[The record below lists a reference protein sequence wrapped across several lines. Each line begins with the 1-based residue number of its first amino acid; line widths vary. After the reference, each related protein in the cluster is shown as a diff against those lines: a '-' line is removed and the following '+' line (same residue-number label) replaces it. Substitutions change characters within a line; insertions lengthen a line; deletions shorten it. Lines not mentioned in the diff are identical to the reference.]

1 VPPPPISDSRTQAQT
16 QPAPQV
22 RAPATNS
29 KTQQQSAAESQ
40 EAPASVSVPP
50 DAKPISVETGL
61 ASWYGAPYHNRR
73 GSNGEVYDMNAMTAA
88 HRTLPLGSI
97 ARVTNLKTGHSAVVR
112 ITDRGPFING
122 RIVDLSLAA
131 AKRADVWQAGIAKV
145 RLEVLQTP
153 VPVQQSGRWAVQIGG
168 FDDESPAR
176 TLADQLTR
184 RYRSA
189 KVLCFASPIGEWW
202 VRVRVRND
210 ERKVAEE
217 VMRETR
223 TPQGSVFLVRL
234 D

>member
-1 VPPPPISDSRTQAQT
+1 
-16 QPAPQV
+16 
-22 RAPATNS
+22 
-29 KTQQQSAAESQ
+29 
-40 EAPASVSVPP
+40 
-50 DAKPISVETGL
+50 
-61 ASWYGAPYHNRR
+61 
-73 GSNGEVYDMNAMTAA
+73 
-88 HRTLPLGSI
+88 
-97 ARVTNLKTGHSAVVR
+97 
-112 ITDRGPFING
+112 
-122 RIVDLSLAA
+122 
-131 AKRADVWQAGIAKV
+131 
-145 RLEVLQTP
+145 
-153 VPVQQSGRWAVQIGG
+153 VQIGG